1 MIVVCRIRYTC
12 RRVPVN
18 SVWCYITPILRLL
31 IANLSKEVFERRG
44 GTFHYTG
51 QYHQQQKYL
60 KGLIN
65 GNTDIPAFHWGLNT
79 DIPVS
84 HWELNAIHNSSSL
97 KFETDIPAPLW
108 GLNTDIPVSH
118 WVEHRRPI
126 FSLSWTQTAQFLIK
140 SWKVKAASPEN
151 RLLTGLLSTIKKR
164 S

>member
-1 MIVVCRIRYTC
+1 MSQSPSQFSLMIYYSHLAPAYCELKQRGFWATRKNISLYRSISPATKVSERWV
-12 RRVPVN
+12 
-18 SVWCYITPILRLL
+18 IT
-31 IANLSKEVFERRG
+31 
-44 GTFHYTG
+44 
-51 QYHQQQKYL
+51 
-60 KGLIN
+60 

-108 GLNTDIPVSH
+108 ELNTDIQVSH

-140 SWKVKAASPEN
+140 SWKVKGASPEN
-151 RLLTGLLSTIKKR
+151 RLRTDLLSTIKKR